1 LLTEEIQFCGHE
13 NIRSLHPRTIEITKD
28 SNLTLQGD
36 CIIGVNATKSCS
48 DLTSTM
54 KNKIRKNH
62 SVVEIDLIVEPFS
75 FKIQGIGNN
84 NLLLTN
90 VHDIVLRKSNFICN
104 RTLCISCNVSAFHI
118 PRKMVELLKDP
129 TKQGL
134 LVIRVE

>member
-1 LLTEEIQFCGHE
+1 
-13 NIRSLHPRTIEITKD
+13 
-28 SNLTLQGD
+28 
-36 CIIGVNATKSCS
+36 
-48 DLTSTM
+48 M